1 LDYLEKTNL
10 LNEFYRRKK
19 LNQNE
24 YRDLNTKFSGTNV
37 TPEEHIQ
44 KTEAKYD
51 KDGFNI

>member
-1 LDYLEKTNL
+1 MEKTNL
-10 LNEFYRRKK
+10 LNEFYRRKE

-37 TPEEHIQ
+37 TPEEHNQ